1 MMPTRDSTGPAFL
14 LVVIVAILVLGLV
27 AFAVLQVLSTN
38 EGEQEEPGLPIPTI
52 ILPTESGGSQYPNL
66 IPGFVRVA

>member
-1 MMPTRDSTGPAFL
+1 MEPTRDSTGPAFL
-14 LVVIVAILVLGLV
+14 LVVLVAILVLGLV

-52 ILPTESGGSQYPNL
+52 VLPTETGGTQYPNL
-66 IPGFVRVA
+66 TPGLAALA

>member
-66 IPGFVRVA
+66 IPGFARVA

>member
-52 ILPTESGGSQYPNL
+52 ILPTESGGYEYPNL
-66 IPGFVRVA
+66 IPGFARVA

>member
-14 LVVIVAILVLGLV
+14 VVVIVAILVLGLV
-27 AFAVLQVLSTN
+27 AFAVLQVLNTG

-52 ILPTESGGSQYPNL
+52 ILPTETGGTQYPNL
-66 IPGFVRVA
+66 SPEFARVV